1 MMGDDTDNDSG
12 GDALRV
18 AAGTATQAAG
28 IATWAAG
35 GLLPVRLLRAENKC
49 CQWKAG
55 NFKDSMK
62 FPSSCTIA
70 SVGSGIWSTMAQ
82 AAQGSPG
89 VAAWMPATPC
99 CAAGHAS
106 C

>member
-1 MMGDDTDNDSG
+1 MGDDTDNDSG
-12 GDALRV
+12 GDALHMGPV
-18 AAGTATQAAG
+18 C
-28 IATWAAG
+28 
-35 GLLPVRLLRAENKC
+35 LLCAENKC
-49 CQWKAG
+49 RQWKAG